1 MALRKT
7 DISCRIRTLIL
18 SLILF
23 TLTGI
28 SATSAH
34 AEGKRAFK
42 LLEKGDYDKLVELLD
57 KSIAKD
63 SINAGARYVYSL
75 LYLTPKYRNY
85 SIDTAY
91 LFINKAIADYELHT
105 VKVKENLAKLD
116 IDEAALS
123 RQKLAVE
130 QHAFRRAKAQHTLSD
145 YNYFLM
151 TFSGAVQSDSA
162 IAFRN
167 EIAFNEAVETDTYE
181 AFQKFIH
188 TYPDA
193 LQIEAAKKKYEE
205 LLYLT
210 MNDDRKLESFERF
223 LRNNPNS
230 PFRDDAER
238 NILEISAADHDLDSY
253 MTFVER
259 FPTSKMRKRA
269 LDLLYHAYK
278 SHSSAEGFSNKFNIL
293 QQEDSLMQMVEAE
306 TGHLMAIFEMERY
319 GFSML
324 TGEKLIDF
332 TYSEIKEDYYCGSIA
347 DDFLEVKQDGEQ
359 LIVSRKGGVI
369 FRGAY
374 NSVEDIG
381 SGALKIGRDG
391 YFGVIHKSGFQIL
404 DFKYSDVGLVANAF
418 IKYQFNGKWG
428 LKTFSNRDVLPAE
441 YEDIFSEGRFVIVKD
456 KGLFAIQNVENL
468 ARAANLIKPKLEFRY
483 DDYELIYASQLL
495 LYKDDME
502 TVMDMNLKENLALG
516 KQNFFEFYGGWLVRK
531 DGKYRVYDQIFYPL
545 SDLEFDYID
554 YNKSRAALK
563 YKNKWGIYNA
573 DTDFPSTFRYDSV
586 RFLSE
591 QIGIIMSGDS
601 TFAVFDNGNL
611 IDISYSRETR
621 LLRSTSAMDS
631 EKSREAQYLLTKT
644 AKGIFRVFNI
654 YGVKIL
660 DERYNSVEAMGYEYL
675 LVDKSGKK
683 GLVHKSG
690 KQALKVNYDAIGNY
704 DNGYVSTLI
713 SGKFGIYNYDKNV
726 LLSTKYQ
733 KALKPFGSLY
743 FIGSKGSSFGLV
755 NLENKDVTPYNFDQI
770 LDWNDSVALVKT
782 SNEWKLYDIKNKKYV
797 FEGISEYKVL
807 RDDDEEKI
815 LLITKES
822 SSGILSNKYGLVVG
836 PTFNDI
842 VNIGTKETPVY
853 FCEKYI
859 REAEFYVVIY
869 YDAKG
874 KILRKQIFTDP
885 EEYEKIYCG

>member
-23 TLTGI
+23 ALAGFTG
-28 SATSAH
+28 TSAH
-34 AEGKRAFK
+34 AESKRAFK

-57 KSIAKD
+57 KSIEKD

-75 LYLTPKYRNY
+75 LYLTPKYRGY

-91 LFINKAIADYELHT
+91 LFINKAIADYEAHT
-105 VKVKENLAKLD
+105 VKEKENLAKLD
-116 IDEAALS
+116 INDAALEH
-123 RQKLAVE
+123 QKNQVE
-130 QHAFRRAKAQHTLSD
+130 QHAFRRAKAQHTIPD
-145 YNYFLM
+145 YDYFLT
-151 TFSGAVQSDSA
+151 TFEGAVQSDSA
-162 IAFRN
+162 VVFRN
-167 EIAFNEAVETDTYE
+167 EIAFNDAVAADTYE
-181 AFQKFIH
+181 AFRKFIH

-193 LQIEAAKKKYEE
+193 RQIDAARAKYEE
-205 LLYLT
+205 LLYIT

-223 LRNNPNS
+223 LRNNPDS

-238 NILEISAADHDLDSY
+238 NIFEISTADNDLDSY
-253 MTFVER
+253 MIFIER
-259 FPTSKMRKRA
+259 FPDSKMRKRA
-269 LDLLYHAYK
+269 LDFLYHTYK
-278 SHSSAEGFSNKFNIL
+278 AHSSAEGFSNKFNIL
-293 QQEDSLMQMVEAE
+293 QQEDSLMQIVQAE
-306 TGHLMAIFEMERY
+306 VGELMAIFEMEKY
-319 GFSML
+319 GFSAL

-332 TYSEIKEDYYCGSIA
+332 TYSKIKEDYYCGGIA
-347 DDFLEVKQDGEQ
+347 DDFLEVEQDDEQ
-359 LIVSRKGGVI
+359 LIISRKGGI
-369 FRGAY
+369 IYQGAY
-374 NSVEDIG
+374 NTVEDLG
-381 SGALKIGRDG
+381 SGALKIGKEG
-391 YFGVIHKSGFQIL
+391 YYGVYHKSGFQML
-404 DFKYSDVGLVANAF
+404 GFSYQDVGLVANAF

-428 LKTFSNRDVLPAE
+428 LKTFSNRDILPAE
-441 YEDIFSEGRFVIVKD
+441 FEDIFSEGRFVIIKD

-468 ARAANLIKPKLEFRY
+468 ARAANLIRPKLEFRY

-502 TVMDMNLKENLALG
+502 TVMNLDLKENLTLD
-516 KQNFFEFYGGWLVRK
+516 KQNFYDFYGGWLVRK
-531 DGKYRVYDQIFYPL
+531 NGKYRVYDQIFYPL
-545 SDLEFDYID
+545 SDLDFDYID

-563 YKNKWGIYNA
+563 YNNKWGIYNA
-573 DTDFPSTFRYDSV
+573 DADFPSTFQYDSI

-591 QIGIIMSGDS
+591 QIGIIKHGENTLAIFENDS
-601 TFAVFDNGNL
+601 I
-611 IDISYSRETR
+611 IDISYSKETR
-621 LLRSTSAMDS
+621 LLLPSSVAMG

-644 AKGIFRVFNI
+644 SKGVFRVFNI

-660 DERYNSVEAMGYEYL
+660 DENYRSVEALGYEYL

-690 KQALKVNYDAIGNY
+690 KQALKNSYNAIGNY
-704 DNGYVSTLI
+704 DKGYVSTLI
-713 SGKFGIYNYDKNV
+713 NGKFGIYNYEKNV

-733 KALKPFGSLY
+733 KALRPFGNLY

-755 NLENKDVTPYNFDQI
+755 NLDNKDITPYDFDQI
-770 LDWNDSVALVKT
+770 LDWNDSVALVE
-782 SNEWKLYDIKNKKYV
+782 SANEWKLYDIKNKKYL
-797 FEGISEYKVL
+797 FEGISEYKTL

-822 SSGILSNKYGLVVG
+822 QRGILSSRYGVVVG

-842 VNIGTKETPVY
+842 INIGTKETPVY

>member
-1 MALRKT
+1 MALKKT
-7 DISCRIRTLIL
+7 DISCRILTIVL
-18 SLILF
+18 SLVLF
-23 TLTGI
+23 AATGF
-28 SATSAH
+28 SGTSAH
-34 AEGKRAFK
+34 AESKRAFK

-57 KSIAKD
+57 KSIIKD
-63 SINAGARYVYSL
+63 SVNAGAKYVYSL
-75 LYLTPKYRNY
+75 LYLTPKYRGY

-91 LFINKAIADYELHT
+91 LFINKSIADYGLHT

-116 IDEAALS
+116 INEEALT
-123 RQKLAVE
+123 RQKSAVE

-145 YNYFLM
+145 YNYFLK
-151 TFSGAVQSDSA
+151 TFAGAVQSDSA

-167 EIAFNEAVETDTYE
+167 EIAFNEAVEADTYE
-181 AFQKFIH
+181 AFQKFIY

-193 LQIEAAKKKYEE
+193 EQIGAAKEKYEE

-230 PFRDDAER
+230 PFRADAER
-238 NILEISAADHDLDSY
+238 NILELSAADHDLDSY
-253 MTFVER
+253 MTFIER
-259 FPTSKMRKRA
+259 FPNSKVRKRA

-278 SHSSAEGFSNKFNIL
+278 AHSSAESFANKFNIL
-293 QQEDSLMQMVEAE
+293 QKEDSLMQIIQAE
-306 TGHLMAIFEMERY
+306 TGHLMAIFEMEKY
-319 GFSML
+319 GFSRL

-332 TYSEIKEDYYCGSIA
+332 TYSKIKEDYYCGSIS
-347 DDFLEVKQDGEQ
+347 DDFLEVELDGEQ
-359 LIVSRKGGVI
+359 LIVSRIGGI
-369 FRGAY
+369 IYRGTY
-374 NSVEDIG
+374 NSVEDLG

-404 DFKYSDVGLVANAF
+404 DFNYTDAGVVANAF
-418 IKYQFNGKWG
+418 IKFQFNGKWG
-428 LKTFSNRDVLPAE
+428 LKTFSNRDILPAE
-441 YEDIFSEGRFVIVKD
+441 YEDIFSEGRFVIIKD
-456 KGLFAIQNVENL
+456 KGLFAIQNVETL
-468 ARAANLIKPKLEFRY
+468 AKAANLIEPKLEFRY
-483 DDYELIYASQLL
+483 NDYELIYASQLL
-495 LYKDDME
+495 LFKDDME
-502 TVMDMNLKENLALG
+502 TVMDMSLKENLTLA
-516 KQNFFEFYGGWLVRK
+516 KQNFYEFYGGWLVRK

-573 DTDFPSTFRYDSV
+573 DSSFPSTFGYDSV

-591 QIGIIMSGDS
+591 QIGIIMSRD
-601 TFAVFDNGNL
+601 TTLAIFDNGSV
-611 IDISYSRETR
+611 IDISYSKETR
-621 LLRSTSAMDS
+621 LLRPTSVDNG

-660 DERYNSVEAMGYEYL
+660 DEKYNSVEALGYEYL

-683 GLVHKSG
+683 GLIHKSG
-690 KQALKVNYDAIGNY
+690 KQALKVSYDAIGNY

-713 SGKFGIYNYDKNV
+713 SGKFGIYNFDKNV

-782 SNEWKLYDIKNKKYV
+782 ANEWKLYDIKNKKYV

-807 RDDDEEKI
+807 RDDNEEKI

-822 SSGILSNKYGLVVG
+822 SNGILSNKNGVVVG